1 MNLAEREA
9 RFKKTTLYP
18 VITPGFT
25 QGRSVIEILEA
36 ILAGGAQIVQLR
48 DKQDP
53 ARYAAEF
60 RRLTGHYGALLII
73 NDSLETALKY
83 EADGVHLGLSD
94 LDIKEARMNAPDL
107 LIGFSANSLEGA
119 LTAEEKG
126 ANYVALGPIF
136 PTQTK
141 PDAGEALGVKTLEE
155 VLSNIKVPLVAIG
168 GINKDNLG
176 EVLAVGVRHVAMI
189 TALTEAPDIE
199 RATRGF
205 LSLIQ

>member
-25 QGRSVIEILEA
+25 RGRSVIEILEA

-53 ARYAAEF
+53 GRYAAEF

-83 EADGVHLGLSD
+83 EADGVHLGQTD
-94 LDIKEARMNAPDL
+94 LAIGDARLAAPDL

-126 ANYVALGPIF
+126 ATYVALGPIF

-141 PDAGEALGVKTLEE
+141 PDAGEALGIESLMEIRSK
-155 VLSNIKVPLVAIG
+155 IQIPLVAIG
-168 GINKDNLG
+168 GINAENINQVINAGIK
-176 EVLAVGVRHVAMI
+176 HIAMI
-189 TALTEAPDIE
+189 TALTETSDIE

-205 LSLIQ
+205 LSLLQ

>member
-1 MNLAEREA
+1 MNLTEREA

-25 QGRSVIEILEA
+25 KGRSVIEILEA
-36 ILAGGAQIVQLR
+36 ILSGGAKIVQLR
-48 DKQDP
+48 DKEDP
-53 ARYAAEF
+53 ARYAALF
-60 RRLTGHYGALLII
+60 RRRTEYYKALLII

-83 EADGVHLGLSD
+83 GADGVHLGKSD
-94 LDIKEARMNAPDL
+94 LVLKKARAAAPEL
-107 LIGFSANSLEGA
+107 LIGSSVTSLKEALAAEGA
-119 LTAEEKG
+119 G
-126 ANYVALGPIF
+126 ATYVALGPIF
-136 PTQTK
+136 YTLTK
-141 PDAGEALGVKTLEE
+141 PNAGEPLGVKTLEE